1 MSVIMSLISVYALY
15 YCTWQEG
22 HSYKTHASNVTLVTT
37 ILLKVFR
44 LSGMPFAGCKEQ
56 SSWMICAAA
65 CVV

>member
-37 ILLKVFR
+37 ILLRVFVFLACR
-44 LSGMPFAGCKEQ
+44 LPGARNSHHG
-56 SSWMICAAA
+56 
-65 CVV
+65 